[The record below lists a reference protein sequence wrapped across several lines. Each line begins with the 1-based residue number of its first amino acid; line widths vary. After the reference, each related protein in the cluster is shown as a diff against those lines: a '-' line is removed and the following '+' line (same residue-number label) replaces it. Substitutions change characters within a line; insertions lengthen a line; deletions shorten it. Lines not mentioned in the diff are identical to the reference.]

1 MREVYASLNSADIL
15 VRQAMLEEA
24 GIQTFVR
31 NDNLSQWVNVLIEF
45 FQPALCVVDPADYE
59 EAMRLLKT
67 LEQPSPGTDWLCPK
81 CGETVP
87 ASFESCWNCE
97 TPGTVD

>member
-1 MREVYASLNSADIL
+1 MLEVYASLNSADIL

-31 NDNLSQWVNVLIEF
+31 NDNLSRCVNVLIEF

-67 LEQPSPGTDWLCPK
+67 LEQPSPLSDWLCPR

-97 TPGTVD
+97 TALK

>member
-1 MREVYASLNSADIL
+1 MIEVYASLNSADIL
-15 VRQAMLEEA
+15 VRQAMLEQA

-31 NDNLSQWVNVLIEF
+31 NDNLSQWGSVLIEF
-45 FQPALCVVDPADYE
+45 FQPALCVVDPADYD

-67 LEQPSPGTDWLCPK
+67 LEDQAPGSDWICPK

-97 TPGTVD
+97 MKDEG